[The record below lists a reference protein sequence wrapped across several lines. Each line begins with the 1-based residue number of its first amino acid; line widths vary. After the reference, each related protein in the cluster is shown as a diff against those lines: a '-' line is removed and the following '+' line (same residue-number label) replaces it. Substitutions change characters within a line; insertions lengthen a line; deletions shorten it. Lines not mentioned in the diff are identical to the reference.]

1 MVCRMVE
8 GLVYRRNQLQ
18 TKLCLPFIHLEGCLH
33 LHSPLGYQ
41 GGLPKTPRMSEWP
54 AFLVVVLSPSYDGM
68 QVLDGAMIITVG
80 ARLSGTWLVWSWT
93 DLDDDESSLALA
105 KTPDLSMSVHTRYGS
120 PQTPE
125 AKRAQRHPK
134 PCPNEIELKVAV
146 LDIRADEIPAALPA
160 YRLSHGCI
168 SLFHVET

>member
-1 MVCRMVE
+1 
-8 GLVYRRNQLQ
+8 
-18 TKLCLPFIHLEGCLH
+18 
-33 LHSPLGYQ
+33 
-41 GGLPKTPRMSEWP
+41 
-54 AFLVVVLSPSYDGM
+54 
-68 QVLDGAMIITVG
+68 MIITVG
-80 ARLSGTWLVWSWT
+80 ARLSGTRLVWSWT

-105 KTPDLSMSVHTRYGS
+105 KTPDLSMSVHSRYGS